1 MPDTTTIPVNVILAS
16 NSPRRK
22 QLLEEAGV
30 KFTVYTGSTEVDES
44 LDADQR
50 SQPSEAVKKLAER
63 KAGSVI
69 QDILAENPVGLGIV
83 IGADTTVVLDG
94 EMLGKPYSAD
104 HAREM
109 LGRLSGR
116 THEVITGVSVWLVM
130 LNESEEKG
138 GDGNVSL
145 AFRSFSETST
155 VTFKELSTEDIN
167 AYVAT
172 GETIDKAG
180 AATSQKGVAALLYSE
195 DLLQNSHR
203 HLSANA
209 LRKAFVTLKYC
220 LYPYLLH
227 LEVGKEAFV
236 EQHPNL
242 ERILFSE
249 DEIRTRVKEMGAQIT
264 EDYAG
269 KSIVVISVLR
279 GAAIFMA
286 DLVREIHLPVE
297 MDYMAISS
305 YGNGM
310 KSSGVVRIIKDLS
323 SQIEGR
329 HVLIAEDILDSGL
342 TLRYLIKNLESRNPA
357 SIEVATLLRKDTPN
371 QADIKCK
378 YIGFECPDEF
388 IVGYGLDYAER
399 YRNLS
404 CIGVLKPEAAQE

>member
-1 MPDTTTIPVNVILAS
+1 M
-16 NSPRRK
+16 
-22 QLLEEAGV
+22 
-30 KFTVYTGSTEVDES
+30 
-44 LDADQR
+44 
-50 SQPSEAVKKLAER
+50 
-63 KAGSVI
+63 
-69 QDILAENPVGLGIV
+69 
-83 IGADTTVVLDG
+83 
-94 EMLGKPYSAD
+94 
-104 HAREM
+104 HC
-109 LGRLSGR
+109 LS
-116 THEVITGVSVWLVM
+116 
-130 LNESEEKG
+130 
-138 GDGNVSL
+138 
-145 AFRSFSETST
+145 
-155 VTFKELSTEDIN
+155 
-167 AYVAT
+167 
-172 GETIDKAG
+172 

-209 LRKAFVTLKYC
+209 LRKAFVTLNYC